1 VARSIAKVL
10 VLLAALAACG
20 GGNGAP
26 AAAPAPSVV
35 VLDAPP
41 AAPVAS
47 TSPPSAQVLDETDPA
62 AAATGPDALTR
73 LAESRSASSVP
84 AGQHRTFV
92 GRGFERWRSA
102 IEGYVSSVTPGS
114 QLPLTPVATT
124 LATYLNGMHNRIHPI
139 FADSFL
145 GSLDGLPPNH
155 PMNDQHLVTRLEIIL
170 TKDGHLKKMGIV
182 RTSGITAFDIAA
194 LDAVDRAQPFGP
206 VPGAIISPDGNTYLH
221 WEFHRDEV
229 YACSTMGARPFILNQ
244 PAKSPDPTQ
253 PPALPSGPP
262 SPLQERTLPPTSP
275 GDAREGLLEP
285 ALPAVARS
293 GS

>member
-139 FADSFL
+139 FANLFL
-145 GSLDGLPPNH
+145 DSLDALPPGH
-155 PMNDQHLVTRLEIIL
+155 PLNDTKLFTRLEIVL
-170 TKDGHLKKMGIV
+170 TKDGDIDRMGV
-182 RTSGITAFDIAA
+182 VKSSGMTAFDIGA
-194 LDAVDRAQPFGP
+194 LESVDRAKPFGP
-206 VPGAIISPDGNTYLH
+206 VPREILSGDGKVYIH
-221 WEFHRDEV
+221 WEFHRDEIF
-229 YACSTMGARPFILNQ
+229 ACSTMGARPF
-244 PAKSPDPTQ
+244 
-253 PPALPSGPP
+253 
-262 SPLQERTLPPTSP
+262 
-275 GDAREGLLEP
+275 LL
-285 ALPAVARS
+285 R
-293 GS
+293 